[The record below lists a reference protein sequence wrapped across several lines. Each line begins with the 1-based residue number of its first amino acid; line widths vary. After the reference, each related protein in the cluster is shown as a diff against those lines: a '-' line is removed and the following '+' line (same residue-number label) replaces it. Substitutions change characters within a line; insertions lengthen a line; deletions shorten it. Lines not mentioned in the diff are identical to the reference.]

1 MWKGTSIAEKFSGFF
16 ALYDKLVNTK
26 LYTPMVEY
34 NDDGQIII
42 HLNQLIPTGRGAYNF
57 SFPILLGLI
66 NSCFHNGHWKVTP
79 AQFMNIR
86 EDMQERL
93 PGLMCDIG
101 GLFAHEVDIILGF
114 QLSPAAYRLDHR
126 VKGSTGLMKHTETFT
141 FEKLDHI
148 LPTRK
153 EKESMD
159 TKATDPKTH
168 VVLINRFLG
177 SSPQQRQMF
186 LQNHLVHETQD
197 FFVDQLD
204 ALQACHAIA
213 PSLDLLLGL
222 ALNFTVEVTVWN
234 RCPVGHP
241 GWEFKCTKRKTGLGD
256 HDGDR
261 PLGGSFGG
269 FMGGAYN
276 QQPNMGMLNGPYSD
290 IDDDMICEL
299 LNLYGLT
306 QIQPLPYQAR
316 GRNFPAGLE
325 LLDLVKERLGHN
337 RFGIQQT
344 MMPNMFNMNMPNMG
358 MHPNGPG
365 YAGDSAF
372 MDQVAAPRDRHQ
384 SRHGTAY
391 SAQGQRYLPV
401 IPGVT
406 RSGTVGMDV
415 TPPTQLHDTDVF
427 LMSAIDS
434 IGGRLIHVA
443 VNAKAGTYAVYD
455 CTAMGNFLTR
465 TEYPKEA
472 LWASH
477 DGLMKALDLPL
488 FPHQTFKFSVSDN
501 MEETLYS
508 VKGQIQQL
516 KLPRGEHDRIIA
528 EVNDVLQAKPINS
541 SEHVQLNFTLA
552 LPEFMV
558 EGLASALPEQPPRTQ
573 PTGAPRHGAWI
584 IHTDLVDDI
593 ELPERFWALK
603 DATPRNW

>member
-1 MWKGTSIAEKFSGFF
+1 MWKGTSIAEKFSGFL
-16 ALYDKLVNTK
+16 ALYDKLISSARAP
-26 LYTPMVEY
+26 TPMVEY

-42 HLNQLIPTGRGAYNF
+42 HLNQLIPVRQDSFNF
-57 SFPILLGLI
+57 SYQILFGLLESCLRNQRWNITPIQFTRIKEDLI
-66 NSCFHNGHWKVTP
+66 
-79 AQFMNIR
+79 
-86 EDMQERL
+86 ERV

-101 GLFAHEVDIILGF
+101 GLFAHEVDIIFGF
-114 QLSPAAYRLDHR
+114 SLTPAAYRLDYR
-126 VKGSTGLMKHTETFT
+126 AKGSTGLMKHTETFT
-141 FEKLDHI
+141 FENIDHL

-168 VVLINRFLG
+168 VILINRFLG
-177 SSPQQRQMF
+177 SSPQQRQSL

-213 PSLDLLLGL
+213 PSLDLLLDL

-241 GWEFKCTKRKTGLGD
+241 GWEFKCIKRKAGLGD

-261 PLGGSFGG
+261 PLHGPYGGQFGG

-276 QQPNMGMLNGPYSD
+276 HQPNMGMFNGPYGD
-290 IDDDMICEL
+290 IDNGMICEL

-325 LLDLVKERLGHN
+325 LLELVKERLITAPRPG
-337 RFGIQQT
+337 
-344 MMPNMFNMNMPNMG
+344 MFNFTIPNNMMN
-358 MHPNGPG
+358 PNGPG
-365 YAGDSAF
+365 RASHSFGY
-372 MDQVAAPRDRHQ
+372 MDQVMPFDTAVRGEMRENHQ
-384 SRHGTAY
+384 E
-391 SAQGQRYLPV
+391 RYIPV

-406 RSGTVGMDV
+406 RSGAIGMDIS
-415 TPPTQLHDTDVF
+415 PPTALHDTDAF
-427 LMSAIDS
+427 LMSAVDCV
-434 IGGRLIHVA
+434 GGRVIHVA
-443 VNAKAGTYAVYD
+443 VNAKAGTYAIYD

-465 TEYPKEA
+465 TEYKKEEPWPK
-472 LWASH
+472 H

-488 FPHQTFKFSVSDN
+488 YPHQTFSFSVSDN

-508 VKGQIQQL
+508 LKGQIQNL
-516 KLPRGEHDRIIA
+516 KLPRGEHERIIA
-528 EVNDVLQAKPINS
+528 EVNDVLQAKPISS
-541 SEHVQLNFTLA
+541 SEHVKLNFTLA

-558 EGLASALPEQPPRTQ
+558 EGLAAALPEQPPRTQ
-573 PTGAPRHGAWI
+573 PTGTPRHGTWI

-593 ELPERFWALK
+593 DLPERFWALTET
-603 DATPRNW
+603 TPRNW